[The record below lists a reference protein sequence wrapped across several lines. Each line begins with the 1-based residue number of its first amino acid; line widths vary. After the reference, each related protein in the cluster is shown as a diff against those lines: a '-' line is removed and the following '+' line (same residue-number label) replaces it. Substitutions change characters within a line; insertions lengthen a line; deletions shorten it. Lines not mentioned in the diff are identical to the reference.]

1 MSTKE
6 ALEKMRTKMVEMEQ
20 QLVQAT
26 IGADGQASQ
35 LQGQLEGQTARVA
48 TLEAEVAAATTEKL
62 AAERALEDAKRA
74 TEAVKGEGSRASVK
88 TAELEKSAAAVQED
102 LLATRSRERAES
114 QRAADAERK
123 LQAAEHELGI
133 VKQKQ
138 GSDQQSLHELM
149 QASESKLAAEREV
162 VAAAAEGRR
171 VAEAKLRE
179 MEGQLA
185 STSNQATM
193 ASKGAADEVVLLRE
207 DASAKAVQEN
217 PTPNTHTPAHTHT
230 HARTHTHAHTH
241 THDMFAIL
249 RTHRESWI
257 VRLQAQIAQLTE
269 KVKAA
274 VAESRALEDKMGAAE
289 IDLLSKKDDRL
300 VGMQSKLD
308 QMSGLLRDR
317 ESSLTRLEAELNREK
332 DAVED
337 AKANAAAVR
346 SHRSLPFMLRCL
358 SKARC
363 LLRLLLLLRRLRRQ
377 RRPLLHTLL
386 RNSACAP
393 RGPPCRGD

>member
-133 VKQKQ
+133 AKQKHL
-138 GSDQQSLHELM
+138 SDQQSLHELM

>member
-114 QRAADAERK
+114 QRAAEAERK

-133 VKQKQ
+133 AKQKQ